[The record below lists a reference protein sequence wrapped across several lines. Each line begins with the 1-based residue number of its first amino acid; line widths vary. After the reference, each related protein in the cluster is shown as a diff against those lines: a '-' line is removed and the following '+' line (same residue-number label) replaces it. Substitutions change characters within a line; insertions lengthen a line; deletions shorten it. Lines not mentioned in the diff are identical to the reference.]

1 MFRKEHVSQ
10 TMKQTNKRLVII
22 LTAALIGIALLLA
35 LILPP
40 LSQKMEINQQFDI
53 AAQYLADLDYEPAL
67 MAFSKI
73 LEIDPQ
79 NVEAYLQMAETYIA
93 MDNQDAAIEILEKGY
108 SVTGDERLSVMLENI
123 LAGNT
128 DILNPSEIP
137 VINDPEIDAAI
148 RQYLGIDVDTP
159 MTAEHLERIGEISIT
174 PTSIQIQ
181 YNPILEG
188 ENMLV
193 RAADPS
199 FIDFINACPYG
210 YTTISLWEYSGP
222 EPDLTPFAKI
232 ERLHELSLYD
242 IPFKNLE
249 FLRLFPQII
258 RLDLHL
264 DGYDLEPLR
273 DLKMDWGT
281 LFITANEQETLDAFL
296 PIAAEYENLSS
307 MWINSANSSDFS
319 GVSALSD
326 LKNLY
331 QLCIDAPNLS
341 DISPIASLT
350 QLTYLCIDT
359 LSCESTAPLSTLVNL
374 QSFNMRGYT
383 HTREH
388 DYQTRGKLTDLSALA
403 YMPHLEDIDVSFN
416 NISDVSPLNGHEKL
430 RNIYLHENS
439 ISDISTL
446 TDIPA
451 IERLSLDDNLL
462 SDISVLANNTALHEL
477 HIYSNS
483 ITDISIVRTLPALR
497 TLSFGDN
504 PITDL
509 SPLSDMPSDS
519 YLNALDCPVSDWSPV
534 AHIDDVYGRPE

>member
-1 MFRKEHVSQ
+1 
-10 TMKQTNKRLVII
+10 MKNTKKHLAFI
-22 LTAALIGIALLLA
+22 LTAILIGIALLTA

-40 LSQKMEINQQFDI
+40 LSKKMEINQQFDI
-53 AAQYLADLDYEPAL
+53 AAQYLADLDYEPAI
-67 MAFSKI
+67 MAFNKI

-79 NVEAYLQMAETYIA
+79 NVEAYVQMAETYVA
-93 MDNQDAAIEILEKGY
+93 MDNRDAAIEILEKGF

-128 DILNPSEIP
+128 DNLHAPEIP

-148 RQYLGIDVDTP
+148 RQYLGIDAAAT
-159 MTAEHLERIGEISIT
+159 MTAEHLERINEISIT
-174 PTSIQIQ
+174 PTTLQIERE
-181 YNPILEG
+181 PILEG
-188 ENMLV
+188 ENMIV
-193 RAADPS
+193 KAADPS

-210 YTTISLWEYSGP
+210 YTTIDLWDYEGTA
-222 EPDLTPFAKI
+222 PDLTPYAKLKQLSYL
-232 ERLHELSLYD
+232 RLYQTQFTD
-242 IPFKNLE
+242 LE
-249 FLRLFPQII
+249 FLRQFPKNI
-258 RLDLHL
+258 RELNIKL

-273 DLKMDWGT
+273 ALSMEYGM
-281 LFITANEQETLDAFL
+281 LSITADEQETLDAFF
-296 PIAAEYENLSS
+296 PIAAEYSMLSS
-307 MWINSANSSDFS
+307 LSIDSKNASDFS
-319 GVSALSD
+319 GISQLSG
-326 LKNLY
+326 LQNLGH
-331 QLCIDAPNLS
+331 LSIDAPNLS
-341 DISPIASLT
+341 DVSPIAKLT
-350 QLTYLCIDT
+350 QLASLCIDT

-374 QSFNMRGYT
+374 KAFFMRGYT
-383 HTREH
+383 YTREH
-388 DYQTRGKLTDLSALA
+388 DYNTRGKLTDLSALA
-403 YMPHLEDIDVSFN
+403 YMPHLENIDVSYN

-430 RNIYLHENS
+430 RIIYLHENS

-451 IERLSLDDNLL
+451 IERLSLNDNLL

-477 HIYSNS
+477 DIYGNS

-519 YLNALDCPVSDWSPV
+519 YLNALGCPASDWSPV